1 MSIHPNTFLIT
12 TYFFPNIFPL
22 LSKGFDF
29 STLPI
34 HSNLIFTLKAS
45 SKASSLTPMADSSS
59 DVPPKQRTNNPS
71 KYCFFYK
78 HLMLKPLVVSVF
90 LVFLLLFPSQAPEF
104 LTQTLS
110 TKIWEVLQL
119 ILVGI
124 AVSYGLFSRKTD
136 GTIKEN
142 DGSTTRTTN
151 FDNANSY
158 VSGLLQVSSVFDND
172 DESEG
177 PCVFF
182 DEKIDSS
189 NNVIYQS
196 WRNQYYME
204 KPRVVVAPE
213 EQRDDFSVDHYKN
226 SRIGEKPLLLPVRS
240 LKSSRIEEAEEEE
253 EEPMEETNWRSRSA
267 GRRTMEDPEIIKQD
281 PTPVRSVRTQSFKR
295 SPSPSPDKH
304 RSSSPAAGS
313 PPPSVRMTLP
323 DGEEIGRK
331 HNKTNS
337 PPLPRSIG
345 KSSSMKLSSTEQKS
359 EEPRRRSYSGR
370 EMAGGDGRRR
380 RRRRNQ
386 ENFVKKEDEEEEFSG
401 REESEEDENGGVGE
415 NSNSGDVDKKADEF
429 IAKFREQIRLQR
441 VDSFRRSAP
450 AGHGS
455 P

>member
-1 MSIHPNTFLIT
+1 
-12 TYFFPNIFPL
+12 
-22 LSKGFDF
+22 
-29 STLPI
+29 
-34 HSNLIFTLKAS
+34 
-45 SKASSLTPMADSSS
+45 MADSSS
-59 DVPPKQRTNNPS
+59 DVPPKQRTDNPS
-71 KYCFFYK
+71 KYSFYK

-124 AVSYGLFSRKTD
+124 AVSYGLFSRKID
-136 GTIKEN
+136 GSIKEN
-142 DGSTTRTTN
+142 DGSTTRTAN

-158 VSGLLQVSSVFDND
+158 VSGLLQVSSVFGND

-182 DEKIDSS
+182 DEKIDIS
-189 NNVIYQS
+189 NNVTYQS

-204 KPRVVVAPE
+204 KPRVVAVE
-213 EQRDDFSVDHYKN
+213 EQRGDEFSVNHYKN
-226 SRIGEKPLLLPVRS
+226 SKFGEKPLLLPVRS
-240 LKSSRIEEAEEEE
+240 LKSSRIVEEEE

-267 GRRTMEDPEIIKQD
+267 GRRTMEDPEFLKQD
-281 PTPVRSVRTQSFKR
+281 PTPIRSVRTQSSKR
-295 SPSPSPDKH
+295 SPSPSPEKH

-323 DGEEIGRK
+323 DEEEIGRK
-331 HNKTNS
+331 NNMTHS
-337 PPLPRSIG
+337 PPPPRSIG
-345 KSSSMKLSSTEQKS
+345 KSSSMKLSSTEQKR

-370 EMAGGDGRRR
+370 EMAGGNG

-386 ENFVKKEDEEEEFSG
+386 ESFVNKEDEEEEFSG
-401 REESEEDENGGVGE
+401 REESEEDENGGIGE
-415 NSNSGDVDKKADEF
+415 NSHSGDVDKKADEF

-441 VDSFRRSAP
+441 VDSFRRSSP
-450 AGHGS
+450 AGHGQPANKSS